1 MTFDIAFALEIL
13 PEILSAAR
21 VTIAATVLGMAIAAT
36 LGLLLALAR
45 RSQARWLSLPT
56 AAAIEFVRSTPLL
69 VQLFFLF
76 YVLPGFGVTLPPFLT
91 GVLGLGLHYSTYTS
105 EVYRAGLDAIPKGQW
120 EAAMALGIPLFLRL
134 RLVIIPQAVP
144 PVVPALGN
152 YLVALF
158 KETPLLSAIA
168 IVEMLQTA
176 KIITSETFRSLEPYT
191 LVGIVFLVLSIL
203 SALGVRWL
211 EDYLAL
217 ESKYARVQRQLQR
230 TQAAS

>member
-1 MTFDIAFALEIL
+1 
-13 PEILSAAR
+13 
-21 VTIAATVLGMAIAAT
+21 
-36 LGLLLALAR
+36 
-45 RSQARWLSLPT
+45 
-56 AAAIEFVRSTPLL
+56 
-69 VQLFFLF
+69 
-76 YVLPGFGVTLPPFLT
+76 
-91 GVLGLGLHYSTYTS
+91 
-105 EVYRAGLDAIPKGQW
+105 
-120 EAAMALGIPLFLRL
+120 MALGIPLFLRL